1 MVYMCACMFAASL
14 DVTGFYEN
22 HGQAAPSSTLLYKVI
37 VKVIQQVVAP
47 WLRCHP
53 TLPPR
58 CCLYLSVFAGKV
70 FFWKLRQPL
79 ERSFCCSILWAKFLA
94 NVSFT
99 QKSIMHPCA
108 NTKNVRMLFFLVP
121 VQIGSL
127 IWIEVSDVTLWSLET
142 QQEAPWWWAS

>member
-1 MVYMCACMFAASL
+1 MHFYHVLPLQKTNGIYVCLYVCSITWW
-14 DVTGFYEN
+14 DPCFYEN

-58 CCLYLSVFAGKV
+58 WCLYLSVFAWKV

-79 ERSFCCSILWAKFLA
+79 ERSFCCSILWAKFLT

-99 QKSIMHPCA
+99 QNNIMHPCA
-108 NTKNVRMLFFLVP
+108 ILKMVKKKHQEFEGAVFF
-121 VQIGSL
+121 GSGSNRL
-127 IWIEVSDVTLWSLET
+127 PDLDWG
-142 QQEAPWWWAS
+142 